1 MNNSLNQNIK
11 AVQRIIRSLIKIFV
25 SGLIFLTT
33 GQLTVSQ
40 TSTQGNSLSIDQVTN
55 FLSQKKGFRFF
66 YKPEWFENKSF
77 PPSILE
83 LSFDEAL
90 NRIKSISELSVITI
104 DSVLYIFIPVK
115 PVIITPVQQEKSD
128 AIVVGNPKDYGKY
141 PKATFHGMI
150 FDGKDGKPLPGASI
164 FIDKLKIG
172 ATADKK
178 GDYRLQAPVG
188 EYIIRTSFIGYDDN
202 LQKIKLVSDGTLN
215 SELLEK
221 SVKLGEVV
229 IYSERPELNVTGT
242 QMSIVK
248 LDVKAIK
255 ELPVS
260 LGGTDIIK
268 SITLMPGV
276 QTVGEFGTGFN
287 VRGGG
292 SDQNLILIEDV
303 PLFNLSHLFGLISV
317 INSDGI
323 SSVTLLKAGISA
335 KYGERA
341 SSVMDIRLGAN
352 NPDKTTVKAGI
363 GIINSTFYI
372 ETPLSD
378 KRFNLIVGVRSSY
391 SNWLL
396 HSIPDIDLMNSS
408 AHFYDANALLT
419 FNVNPNNKINLFGY
433 LSNDRFAFG
442 KNTDYKY
449 SNLLGSIRW
458 KHTFNENL
466 YFNMVAGISN
476 YRYQVSESD
485 TSRSWEAYKIN
496 SELLYRNIKW
506 NLSWLP
512 NDNHTLDFGINI
524 ALYNIQPG
532 ELNGLVNETVIQ
544 PIKMQ
549 PEKALE
555 NALYI
560 TDNINLSS
568 KFALDLG
575 LRYSL
580 YSYLGPN
587 KVYVYQPDVSRTPES
602 ITDSLTYGNNKPVC
616 WYSGV
621 EPRVSI
627 RYTISPS
634 SSVKLSYNRI
644 HQYINL
650 ISNTAVMSPTDVWKL
665 SSPNLKPLTC
675 DHIALGYFRNFKN
688 NTYETSVELYY
699 KSMMNGI
706 DYKNGAT
713 LLLNPYIEADLTNV
727 HGTNYGVELYIKK
740 NTGRLTGWA
749 SYTWSRSL
757 QRTNSLFDADKINN
771 NQPFPSNYDRPN
783 NVVLNAN
790 YHISK
795 RWRFSGTFTYS
806 TGRPVTLPE
815 LKFGYQGYQLLYYS
829 DRNKYRLPDYHRLDV
844 SITLDESLKIKKKW
858 KGSWTFSVINL
869 YGRKN
874 AYSVFYKKEGHLVSY
889 DFRQYDT
896 YMLYIIGR
904 PLPTLTYN
912 IIF

>member
-1 MNNSLNQNIK
+1 VKRFKGLSF
-11 AVQRIIRSLIKIFV
+11 KIFV
-25 SGLIFLTT
+25 SGLFLLSPM
-33 GQLTVSQ
+33 QLTLSQ
-40 TSTQGNSLSIDQVTN
+40 TIGQEKTLSIDQITN
-55 FLSQKKGFRFF
+55 SLAQKNNIRFF
-66 YKPEWFENKSF
+66 YRPEWFENKSF
-77 PPSILE
+77 SPSILG
-83 LSFDEAL
+83 LSLNEAL

-104 DSVLYIFIPVK
+104 DSVLYVFIPVK
-115 PVIITPVQQEKSD
+115 PVIIIPVQQEKSD
-128 AIVVGNPKDYGKY
+128 AITVGNPNDYGKY
-141 PKATFHGMI
+141 SKATFHGRI
-150 FDGKDGKPLPGASI
+150 FDGKDGKPLPGASV
-164 FIDKLKIG
+164 FIDKLRIG
-172 ATADKK
+172 VTADKK
-178 GDYRLQAPVG
+178 GDYHLQAPVG
-188 EYIIRTSFIGYDDN
+188 EYIVRSSFIGYDDN

-215 SELLEK
+215 LELLEK

-268 SITLMPGV
+268 SITLMPGI

-317 INSDGI
+317 VNSDGI
-323 SSVTLLKAGISA
+323 SNVTLLKAGISA

-341 SSVMDIRLGAN
+341 SSVMDIRMGAG

-363 GIINSTFYI
+363 GIINSTLYL
-372 ETPLSD
+372 ETPLMD
-378 KRFNLIVGVRSSY
+378 KRINLSLGVRSSY

-419 FNVNPNNKINLFGY
+419 FSVNPDNKINLFGY

-458 KHTFNENL
+458 KHSFSENL
-466 YFNMVAGISN
+466 YFNLVAGISN

-485 TSRSWEAYKIN
+485 TTRSWEAYRIN
-496 SELLYRNIKW
+496 SSLVYKNIKW
-506 NLSWLP
+506 NFTWLP
-512 NDNHTLDFGINI
+512 NDNHSIDLGINS

-532 ELNGLVNETVIQ
+532 ELNGLFKESVIQ
-544 PIKMQ
+544 PLRML

-555 NALYI
+555 SALYI

-568 KFALDLG
+568 KFALDVG
-575 LRYSL
+575 IRYSL

-587 KVYVYQPDVSRTPES
+587 KVYVYQPDVSRTPKS
-602 ITDSLTYGNNKPVC
+602 IIDSLTYGNNKPIC

-621 EPRVSI
+621 EPRISI

-675 DHIALGYFRNFKN
+675 DHFALGYFRNFKN
-688 NTYETSVELYY
+688 NTFETSIELYY

-713 LLLNPYIEADLTNV
+713 ILLNPYLEDDLTNV
-727 HGTNYGVELYIKK
+727 HGTNYGVELYVKK

-749 SYTWSRSL
+749 SYTYSRSL
-757 QRTNSLFDADKINN
+757 QRTNAFFDADKINN

-783 NVVLNAN
+783 NLVLTAN

-874 AYSVFYKKEGHLVSY
+874 AYSVFYKKEGYQLAY

-912 IIF
+912 FIF

>member
-1 MNNSLNQNIK
+1 M
-11 AVQRIIRSLIKIFV
+11 
-25 SGLIFLTT
+25 
-33 GQLTVSQ
+33 
-40 TSTQGNSLSIDQVTN
+40 
-55 FLSQKKGFRFF
+55 
-66 YKPEWFENKSF
+66 
-77 PPSILE
+77 
-83 LSFDEAL
+83 
-90 NRIKSISELSVITI
+90 NRIETLSDLSVIKL
-104 DSVLYIFIPVK
+104 DSILYIFIPVK
-115 PVIITPVQQEKSD
+115 PEVKPQAQPEKSD
-128 AIVVGNPKDYGKY
+128 IIIIGNPNDYGKY
-141 PKATFHGMI
+141 SKAIFHGKI
-150 FDGKDGKPLPGASI
+150 FDGKDGKPLAGASV
-164 FIDKLKIG
+164 FIDKLNVG
-172 ATADKK
+172 VTTDKK
-178 GDYRLQAPVG
+178 GEYRLQAPIG
-188 EYIIRTSFIGYDDN
+188 NYSIRSSFIGYDDN
-202 LQKIKLVSDGTLN
+202 LQKIRLVSDGSLN
-215 SELLEK
+215 LELLEK

-317 INSDGI
+317 VNSDGI
-323 SSVTLLKAGISA
+323 LNVTLLKAGISA
-335 KYGERA
+335 KYGERT
-341 SSVMDIRLGAN
+341 SSVMDIRMGAG

-363 GIINSTFYI
+363 GIINSTLYL
-372 ETPLSD
+372 ETPLME
-378 KRFNLIVGVRSSY
+378 KRINLVMGVRSSY

-419 FNVNPNNKINLFGY
+419 FNLNPDNKIILFGY
-433 LSNDRFAFG
+433 LSNDWFAFG
-442 KNTDYKY
+442 KNTYYKY

-458 KHTFNENL
+458 KHSFSENI
-466 YFNMVAGISN
+466 YFNLVAGISN

-485 TSRSWEAYKIN
+485 TTRSWEAYKIN
-496 SELLYRNIKW
+496 SALVYKNIKW
-506 NLSWLP
+506 NLTWHP
-512 NDNHTLDFGINI
+512 NDNHSIELGINSS
-524 ALYNIQPG
+524 LYNIQPS
-532 ELNGLVNETVIQ
+532 ELNGIFKESVIQ
-544 PIKMQ
+544 PLKMM

-555 NALYI
+555 SALYI
-560 TDNINLSS
+560 TNNIKLSS
-568 KFALDLG
+568 KFGLDLG
-575 LRYSL
+575 IRYSL

-587 KVYVYQPDVSRTPES
+587 KLYVYQPDVSRTPQS
-602 ITDSLTYGNNKPVC
+602 IIDSLTYSNNKPIC
-616 WYSGV
+616 RYSGV
-621 EPRVSI
+621 EPRISV
-627 RYTISPS
+627 RYTISPA

-675 DHIALGYFRNFKN
+675 DHFALGYFRNFKN
-688 NTYETSVELYY
+688 NTYETSIELYY
-699 KSMMNGI
+699 KSIKNGI

-713 LLLNPYIEADLTNV
+713 ILLNPYLEADLTNV
-727 HGTNYGVELYIKK
+727 HGTNYGVELYVKK

-749 SYTWSRSL
+749 SYTFSRSL
-757 QRTNSLFDADKINN
+757 QRTNASFDADKINN
-771 NQPFPSNYDRPN
+771 NQFFPSNFDRPN
-783 NVVLNAN
+783 NLVLNAN

-795 RWRFSGTFTYS
+795 RWRFSGIFSYS

-815 LKFGYQGYQLLYYS
+815 LKFGYQGFRLLYYS